1 MSSSKWHI
9 SRRRMLKGLGATIA
23 LPFLQAMAPPGVSAY
38 NMSKKPVRFACLY
51 MPNGVNQHHWTPTGL
66 GSNFELSKTLKPLSN
81 VKQDILVLNELMN
94 KGSIFPGAEG
104 HFAKTANIMTCR
116 PILKTLGENINSGG
130 ISFDQLVAQ
139 QKGQDTLFDSLQYGM
154 ERVNSGICGATGF
167 TRLYAASI
175 SWKSPTQPCTRE
187 IDPRMA
193 FDRLFGRFVPDAK
206 QRDEKWKQ
214 SVLDVVMDDAKDLQR
229 RLGRAD
235 QDKLVEYLESIRS
248 LEKRIDNEAK
258 LKEFE
263 QQLTP
268 KMKKELSAL
277 NLRLDEYNEKFVG
290 VDATEKF
297 RQMLDLMALAFWSDA
312 TRVITYMFGN
322 AASGRNFSF
331 IPGVQGSHHQISH
344 HQNLP
349 GALEEYR
356 KINEYYV
363 AQYAYFLEKL
373 KSIPDGDS
381 NLLDNS
387 MIMFVSGLRDG
398 NSHSSVNLPVIVGG
412 KGGGAFKTGQNL
424 KFKEKTPLAN
434 LYLSMAHVMNMR
446 LDTFADS
453 TGELHEMYA

>member
-1 MSSSKWHI
+1 MSKWHI
-9 SRRRMLKGLGATIA
+9 SRRRMLKGLGACIA
-23 LPFLQAMAPPGVSAY
+23 LPFLQAMVPPGMSSY
-38 NMSKKPVRFACLY
+38 NMGRRPVRFACLY
-51 MPNGVNQHHWTPTGL
+51 MPNGVHKDQWSPTGL
-66 GSNFELSKTLKPLSN
+66 GQQFELSKTLQPLSN
-81 VKQDILVLNELMN
+81 FKQDIVVLNELMN

-116 PILKTLGENINSGG
+116 PILKTLGDNLNSGG

-139 QKGQDTLFDSLQYGM
+139 EKGRDTLFDSLQYGT

-193 FDRLFGRFVPDAK
+193 FDRLFRGVLPDTK
-206 QRDEKWKQ
+206 QRDQTWKT
-214 SVLDVVMDDAKDLQR
+214 SVLDVVREDANALQR
-229 RLGRAD
+229 KLGRAD
-235 QDKLVEYLESIRS
+235 QDKLEEYLESIRS
-248 LEKRIDNEAK
+248 LEKRIDNEEK
-258 LKEFE
+258 LKNFE
-263 QQLTP
+263 RQITP
-268 KMKKELSAL
+268 EIKKELVGL
-277 NLRLDEYNEKFVG
+277 NMRIDEFNEQFIG

-297 RQMLDLMALAFWSDA
+297 RQMLDIMALAFWSDA
-312 TRVITYMFGN
+312 TRVISFMFGN

-331 IPGVQGSHHQISH
+331 LPGVQGSHHQISH

-373 KSIPDGDS
+373 RCIPDGDS

-387 MIMFVSGLRDG
+387 MVMFCSGLRDG
-398 NSHSSVNLPVIVGG
+398 NSHSPRNLPIIVGG
-412 KGGGAFKTGQNL
+412 KAGGKLKTGQNL
-424 KFKEKTPLAN
+424 EFPKETPLAN
-434 LYLSMAHVMNMR
+434 LYLSMAHMMDMK
-446 LDTFADS
+446 LPQFADS
-453 TGELHEMYA
+453 TGELCDLYA

>member
-1 MSSSKWHI
+1 MSSTWHI
-9 SRRRMLKGLGATIA
+9 SRRRMLKGLGACIA
-23 LPFLQAMAPPGVSAY
+23 LPFLQAMVPPGKNAY
-38 NMSKKPVRFACLY
+38 NMGKRPLRFACLY
-51 MPNGVNQHHWTPTGL
+51 MPNGVNKDHWTPTGF
-66 GSNFELSKTLKPLSN
+66 GEQFELSRTLQPLAN
-81 VKQDILVLNELMN
+81 VKQDIIVLNELMN

-116 PILKTLGENINSGG
+116 PILKTLGDNINSGG
-130 ISFDQLVAQ
+130 ISFDQLIAQ

-193 FDRLFGRFVPDAK
+193 FDRLFRGVLPDAK
-206 QRDEKWKQ
+206 QRDQKWKQ
-214 SVLDVVMDDAKDLQR
+214 SVLDVVKDDASALQR
-229 RLGRAD
+229 KLGRAD

-248 LEKRIDNEAK
+248 LEQRIENEEKRK
-258 LKEFE
+258 TFE
-263 QQLTP
+263 QHITP
-268 KMKKELSAL
+268 EIKKELVGL
-277 NLRLDEYNEKFVG
+277 NLRIDEFNEQFVG
-290 VDATEKF
+290 VDGTEKF
-297 RQMLDLMALAFWSDA
+297 RQMLDIMALAFWSDA

-331 IPGVQGSHHQISH
+331 LPGVQGSHHQISH

-373 KSIPDGDS
+373 RCIPDGES

-387 MIMFVSGLRDG
+387 MVMFCSGLRDG
-398 NSHSSVNLPVIVGG
+398 NSHNPRNLPVIVGG
-412 KGGGAFKTGQNL
+412 KAGGALKTGQNL
-424 KFKEKTPLAN
+424 EFRKETPLSN
-434 LYLSMAHVMNMR
+434 LYLSMARVMDMP
-446 LDTFADS
+446 LKEFADS
-453 TGELHEMYA
+453 TGELCEIYA

>member
-9 SRRRMLKGLGATIA
+9 SRRRMLKGLGASIA
-23 LPFLQAMAPPGVSAY
+23 LPFLQAMVPPGMSSY
-38 NMSKKPVRFACLY
+38 NLGKRPKRFACLY
-51 MPNGVNQHHWTPTGL
+51 MPNGVNKDHWTPTGF
-66 GSNFELSKTLKPLSN
+66 GSKFELSKTLQPLAN
-81 VKQDILVLNELMN
+81 MKQDIIVLNELMN
-94 KGSIFPGAEG
+94 KGSMFPGAEG

-130 ISFDQLVAQ
+130 TSFDQIIAQ
-139 QKGQDTLFDSLQYGM
+139 QKGQDTLFDSLQYGT

-187 IDPRMA
+187 IDTRMA
-193 FDRLFGRFVPDAK
+193 FDRLFRRFLPNTK
-206 QRDEKWKQ
+206 QRDQTWKQ
-214 SVLDVVMDDAKDLQR
+214 SVLDLVAEDAKDLQR
-229 RLGRAD
+229 KLGRAD

-248 LEKRIDNEAK
+248 LEKRIDNEEK
-258 LKEFE
+258 LKAFE
-263 QQLTP
+263 EQVTP
-268 KMKKELSAL
+268 KMRKELAAL
-277 NLRLDEYNEKFVG
+277 NLRIDEYKEQVVG
-290 VDATEKF
+290 VDVTEKL
-297 RQMLDLMALAFWSDA
+297 RQMLDIMALAFQSDA

-373 KSIPDGDS
+373 KSIPEEDG

-387 MIMFVSGLRDG
+387 MILFISGLRDG
-398 NSHSSVNLPVIVGG
+398 NSHSPRNLPVIVGG
-412 KGGGAFKTGQNL
+412 KGGGLLKTGQNL
-424 KFKEKTPLAN
+424 QFEKETPLAN
-434 LYLSMAHVMNMR
+434 LYVSMARVMDMKVPQ
-446 LDTFADS
+446 FADS
-453 TGELHEMYA
+453 TGELSGIFA

>member
-1 MSSSKWHI
+1 
-9 SRRRMLKGLGATIA
+9 MLKGLGACIA
-23 LPFLQAMAPPGVSAY
+23 LPFLQAMVPPGRNFY
-38 NMSKKPVRFACLY
+38 NMGKRPVRFACLY
-51 MPNGVNQHHWTPTGL
+51 MPNGVNKDHWTPAGF
-66 GSNFELSKTLKPLSN
+66 GDQFELSHTLQPLAN
-81 VKQDILVLNELMN
+81 VKQDVIVLNELMN

-116 PILKTLGENINSGG
+116 PILKTLGDNINSGG
-130 ISFDQLVAQ
+130 ISFDQLIAQ

-193 FDRLFGRFVPDAK
+193 FDRLFRDVLPQSQ
-206 QRDEKWKQ
+206 QRDQTWKQ
-214 SVLDVVMDDAKDLQR
+214 SVLDLVKDDANALQR
-229 RLGRAD
+229 KLGRAD
-235 QDKLVEYLESIRS
+235 QDKLEEYLESIRS
-248 LEKRIDNEAK
+248 LEKRIDNEEK
-258 LKEFE
+258 LKTFE
-263 QQLTP
+263 QQVTP
-268 KMKKELSAL
+268 EIRKELVGL
-277 NLRLDEYNEKFVG
+277 NMRIDEFKEQFVG

-297 RQMLDLMALAFWSDA
+297 RQMLDIMALAFWSDA

-331 IPGVQGSHHQISH
+331 LPGVQGSHHQISH

-373 KSIPDGDS
+373 RCIPDGET

-387 MIMFVSGLRDG
+387 MIMFCSGLRDG
-398 NSHSSVNLPVIVGG
+398 NSHNPRNLPVIVGG
-412 KGGGAFKTGQNL
+412 KGGGALKTGQNL
-424 KFKEKTPLAN
+424 AFQKETPLSN
-434 LYLSMAHVMNMR
+434 LYLSMARVMDMQ
-446 LDTFADS
+446 LKEFADS
-453 TGELHEMYA
+453 TRELCEIYA

>member
-9 SRRRMLKGLGATIA
+9 SRRRMLRGLGATIA
-23 LPFLQAMAPPGVSAY
+23 LPFLQAMAPPGMSSY
-38 NMSKKPVRFACLY
+38 NMGKRPVRFACLY

-66 GSNFELSKTLKPLSN
+66 GSNFELSKTLKPLAN
-81 VKQDILVLNELMN
+81 VKKDILVLNELMN

-130 ISFDQLVAQ
+130 ISFDQLFAQ
-139 QKGQDTLFDSLQYGM
+139 QKGQDTLFDSLQYGT

-206 QRDEKWKQ
+206 QRDETWKQ
-214 SVLDVVMDDAKDLQR
+214 SVLDLVMEDAKDLQNK
-229 RLGRAD
+229 LGRSD
-235 QDKLVEYLESIRS
+235 QDKLVEYMESIRS

-258 LKEFE
+258 LKAFE
-263 QQLTP
+263 QQVTP
-268 KMKKELSAL
+268 KMKKELAGL
-277 NLRLDEYNEKFVG
+277 NMRIDEYNEKVIG
-290 VDATEKF
+290 VDVTEKLH
-297 RQMLDLMALAFWSDA
+297 QMLDIMALAFWSDA
-312 TRVITYMFGN
+312 TRAITYMFGN

-349 GALEEYR
+349 AALEEYR

-373 KSIPDGDS
+373 KSIPDGES

-398 NSHSSVNLPVIVGG
+398 NSHSSRNLPVIVGG
-412 KGGGAFKTGQNL
+412 KGGGALKTGQNL
-424 KFKEKTPLAN
+424 EFKKETPLAN

-446 LDTFADS
+446 LDNFADS
-453 TGELHEMYA
+453 TGELNEIYA